1 MFDPV
6 IIGLGETQVGSLP
19 GFTQWEIQAEAVRR
33 AVRDAGLEKGDVDGL
48 INSPPYSRPHQMFSL
63 EMSEYL
69 GLRPK
74 TSLTMD
80 VGGTATVL
88 TMVETARSFS
98 KRAAATWSWSSSVT
112 TCAPGGRRACR
123 GTSAWPRAGA
133 VRNGRS
139 PSGSSAW

>member
-33 AVRDAGLEKGDVDGL
+33 AVKDAGLEKGDVDGL

-74 TSLTMD
+74 ISQTMD

-88 TMVETARSFS
+88 TMVETASLLLRE
-98 KRAAATWSWSSSVT
+98 
-112 TCAPGGRRACR
+112 GRCNVVVVVFGDNMRTGR
-123 GTSAWPRAGA
+123 PPRLQ
-133 VRNGRS
+133 GR
-139 PSGSSAW
+139 

>member
-19 GFTQWEIQAEAVRR
+19 GFTPWEIQAEAVRR

-63 EMSEYL
+63 EMVEYL

-74 TSLTMD
+74 ISLTMD
-80 VGGTATVL
+80 IGGTATAL
-88 TMVETARSFS
+88 TMVETAGL
-98 KRAAATWSWSSSVT
+98 AGCQVH
-112 TCAPGGRRACR
+112 R
-123 GTSAWPRAGA
+123 GH
-133 VRNGRS
+133 S
-139 PSGSSAW
+139 PVGTAFDQIPAYEHLPAMRLRFDCIWL